1 MDFSLANHQQGTGAD
16 AGSDYGSDFTAE
28 EEELVNKLL
37 AKLPSEDDTP
47 SNINNIEYDE
57 EPGPTRMPR
66 ILGHERRSRSGTPLT
81 EIKEARA
88 SVEVECNSSATN
100 VESDESRAGRQ
111 RSVTVEPS
119 TDTEAPD
126 IRSPLE
132 RFRTAPK
139 KALSVTDLI
148 SPSWC
153 ELQYWYTLTKHGRK
167 KRTPAMRQGSAVH
180 KTLEDEVHKSV
191 AVSIETK
198 EDAWGLRIWNIIQGL
213 RTLRDTGMTRELE
226 IWGVIDGLVVNGV
239 IDELSYV
246 CPDRELE
253 EEVTARTAHG
263 KGGKKAVSADQ
274 TSITDFLKSPS
285 SGSGLKNSII
295 RDIRKI
301 TKPSSKI
308 YLTDVKTRGTRSIP
322 KGASF
327 RPTLMQLMLYRHL
340 LSNLATNR
348 VDADVLFNRYEL
360 KSSAT
365 FTDGFITQVGSL
377 NEVFYDAPAEP
388 SQSEDL
394 PASSQDSLQI
404 LLDNN
409 SLKQLWALMI
419 HEFQRTMPLGFG
431 SIGDVLKAE
440 YRDQVDGSILG
451 IKTFVHD
458 DGVLKSYLEDEM
470 RWWRGE
476 REAQGVSI
484 EEAYKCRICEF
495 AEGCT
500 WRKAKIEEATEAHR
514 TRSRSVV

>member
-1 MDFSLANHQQGTGAD
+1 M
-16 AGSDYGSDFTAE
+16 
-28 EEELVNKLL
+28 
-37 AKLPSEDDTP
+37 
-47 SNINNIEYDE
+47 
-57 EPGPTRMPR
+57 
-66 ILGHERRSRSGTPLT
+66 
-81 EIKEARA
+81 
-88 SVEVECNSSATN
+88 
-100 VESDESRAGRQ
+100 
-111 RSVTVEPS
+111 TVEPS
-119 TDTEAPD
+119 IDPEALD
-126 IRSPLE
+126 MRSPLE
-132 RFRTAPK
+132 RFRTPPR

-180 KTLEDEVHKSV
+180 KTLEDEVHKTV

-226 IWGVIDGLVVNGV
+226 IWGLVDGLVVNGV
-239 IDELSYV
+239 IDELSYI

-263 KGGKKAVSADQ
+263 KGGKKDVPVDQ
-274 TSITDFLKSPS
+274 ASIADFLRS
-285 SGSGLKNSII
+285 SGGTGLKNGVI

-308 YLTDVKTRGTRSIP
+308 YLTDVKTRGTKSIP

-327 RPTLMQLMLYRHL
+327 RPTLMQLMIYRHL
-340 LSNLATNR
+340 LSDLATNKI
-348 VDADVLFNRYEL
+348 DADILFNRYEL
-360 KSSAT
+360 DSTAT
-365 FTDGFITQVGSL
+365 FTDGFIAQVGSL

-388 SQSEDL
+388 SQSEVFPD
-394 PASSQDSLQI
+394 SSQDSMQV

-419 HEFQRTMPLGFG
+419 EEFQRTMPQGAR

-440 YRDQVDGSILG
+440 YRDQADGSILG
-451 IKTFVHD
+451 IKTFVYD
-458 DGVLKSYLEDEM
+458 DGVLQSYLEDEM
-470 RWWRGE
+470 RWWKGE

-495 AEGCT
+495 GEGCT
-500 WRKAKIEEATEAHR
+500 WRKAKIDEATQAHR
-514 TRSRSVV
+514 AKSGSVV